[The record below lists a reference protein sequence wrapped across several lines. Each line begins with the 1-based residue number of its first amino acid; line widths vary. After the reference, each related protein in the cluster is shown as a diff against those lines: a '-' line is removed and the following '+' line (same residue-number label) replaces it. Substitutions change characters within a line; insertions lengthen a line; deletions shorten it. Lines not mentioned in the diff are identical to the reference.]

1 MANNG
6 RRLPVYLLIDCSGS
20 MCGDRIESVRAGIKV
35 LLQELKGDPQALE
48 TAWLSVICFAS
59 YVNQITPLTEL
70 LSFKEPQIEAGGSTR
85 LGGALNLLLNC
96 IDKEVKK
103 STQDTKGD
111 WRPLV
116 FILTDGIATDKPEL
130 EQAVERIRAA
140 NNMNIVACMVGEGE
154 DPSFLKQI
162 TNNVIV
168 MKSDTPAIFASFF
181 AWVSNSIRM
190 TSQNMNAKPQQV
202 INAKPQQ
209 VINQSPLPQN
219 FQMVPPK
226 VSEEKSYESLA
237 ALASSVVMIGV
248 HDSQQNL
255 VATGSGISIN
265 KDGYILTNCHVIA
278 KGQSFSVR
286 LENSE
291 DVYTTSAVI
300 KYNQVLDLAII
311 RINRQIEPLPV
322 YRGAKELVRGQKCL
336 AIGSPLGL
344 FNSVSDG
351 IISGFRDID
360 GQEMIQFTAPT
371 SHGSSGGALINTSG
385 EVIGICTA
393 GVEDGQNINFA
404 VSYKHI
410 LQFAGNFIK

>member
-1 MANNG
+1 MANSG

-20 MCGDRIESVRAGIKV
+20 MCGDRIDSVKAGIKV

-59 YVNQITPLTEL
+59 YVKQVSPLTEL
-70 LSFKEPQIEAGGSTR
+70 LSFKEPQLEAGGSTR
-85 LGGALNLLLNC
+85 LGGALSLLLNC

-103 STQDTKGD
+103 STQNQKGD
-111 WRPLV
+111 WCPLV

-130 EQAVERIRAA
+130 EQAIERIRAL
-140 NNMNIVACMVGEGE
+140 NTMNIVACMIGDGE
-154 DPSFLKQI
+154 DPSFLKRI

-168 MKSDTPAIFASFF
+168 MKSDTPASFASFF
-181 AWVSNSIRM
+181 AWVSNSIRL
-190 TSQNMNAKPQQV
+190 TSQNMNAKPRR
-202 INAKPQQ
+202 
-209 VINQSPLPQN
+209 VINQSQLPQN
-219 FQMVPPK
+219 IQAVSPN
-226 VSEEKSYESLA
+226 VSEEKSYEGLA
-237 ALASSVVMIGV
+237 ALAPSVVMIGV
-248 HDSQQNL
+248 HDSQNTL

-265 KDGYILTNCHVIA
+265 KEGYILTNCHVIE
-278 KGQSFSVR
+278 KGQAFSVR
-286 LENSE
+286 LENSKV
-291 DVYTTSAVI
+291 VYTTTSVI
-300 KYNQVLDLAII
+300 KYNPQLDLAII
-311 RINRQIEPLPV
+311 RINHQLEPLPI

-410 LQFAGNFIK
+410 LQFASSFIK

>member
-1 MANNG
+1 MANSG

-20 MCGDRIESVRAGIKV
+20 MCGDRIDSVKAGIKV

-59 YVNQITPLTEL
+59 YVKQVSPLTEL
-70 LSFKEPQIEAGGSTR
+70 LSFKEPQLEAGGSTR
-85 LGGALNLLLNC
+85 LGGALSLLLNC

-103 STQDTKGD
+103 STQNQKGD

-130 EQAVERIRAA
+130 EQAIERIRAF
-140 NNMNIVACMVGEGE
+140 NTMNIVACMIGDGE

-168 MKSDTPAIFASFF
+168 MKSDTPASFASFF
-181 AWVSNSIRM
+181 AWVSNSIRL
-190 TSQNMNAKPQQV
+190 TSQNMNAKPR
-202 INAKPQQ
+202 Q
-209 VINQSPLPQN
+209 VINQSQLPQN
-219 FQMVPPK
+219 IQAVSPN
-226 VSEEKSYESLA
+226 VSEEKSYEGLA
-237 ALASSVVMIGV
+237 ALAPSVVMIGV
-248 HDSQQNL
+248 HDSQNTL

-265 KDGYILTNCHVIA
+265 KDGYILTNCHVIE
-278 KGQSFSVR
+278 KGQAFSVR
-286 LENSE
+286 LENSK
-291 DVYTTSAVI
+291 DVYTTTAVI
-300 KYNQVLDLAII
+300 KYNPQLDLAII
-311 RINRQIEPLPV
+311 RINHQLEPLPI

-410 LQFAGNFIK
+410 LQFASSFIK